1 MKRFPGTVERGGK
14 NHREVILN
22 EEQEAWLMK
31 WYPVT
36 ENKRLAKA
44 IGVSIEAMR
53 NYAYRL
59 GVKGK
64 SKVGMAAICKRQGK
78 AAAKTNERN
87 GCYDRKRGH
96 APSEATMEGNRRR
109 WEEYRQGLRESP
121 YETIKRTDPKRYQA
135 VMEKRSQNRREMIN
149 KEKRRIIYGLERK
162 TSLKVVVMTP
172 YTCSQTHHRCNAL
185 KRGYL
190 LDMDCSEGQ
199 PGRYVIYYD
208 DETQRS
214 AKFEANCIADG
225 FTFKR
230 DE

>member
-1 MKRFPGTVERGGK
+1 MKRFPGTIERGGH
-14 NHREVILN
+14 NHRVVILN
-22 EEQEAWLMK
+22 EEQEAWLVK

-44 IGVSIEAMR
+44 MGVSTDALR

-59 GVKGK
+59 GVNGK
-64 SKVGMAAICKRQGK
+64 SDAGMAAIRKRQGK

-96 APSEATMEGNRRR
+96 APSEATLKGIRRW
-109 WEEYRQGLRESP
+109 WEEYHQGLRESP
-121 YETIKRTDPKRYQA
+121 YAMIKRTDPKRYQA
-135 VMEKRSQNRREMIN
+135 IKETRSHNRRELIA
-149 KEKRRIIYGLERK
+149 KEKRRIIYGLDRK
-162 TSLKVVVMTP
+162 TNMKVVMTP
-172 YTCSQTHHRCNAL
+172 YKRSQLHHRCNAL

-214 AKFEANCIADG
+214 ARFEANCIKDG

>member
-1 MKRFPGTVERGGK
+1 MKRFPGTIERGGK

-22 EEQEAWLMK
+22 EEQEAWLVK

-44 IGVSIEAMR
+44 MGVSLYAMR
-53 NYAYRL
+53 KYAYRL
-59 GVKGK
+59 GVNGK
-64 SKVGMAAICKRQGK
+64 SEAGMAAICKRQGK

-87 GCYDRKRGH
+87 GCYDRKRGK
-96 APSEATMEGNRRR
+96 PVSEATRKGLLKRWQDIKEGRRLSPMEELKQR
-109 WEEYRQGLRESP
+109 
-121 YETIKRTDPKRYQA
+121 DPKAYEANLRLKS
-135 VMEKRSQNRREMIN
+135 ELRREMIR
-149 KEKRRIIYGLERK
+149 KEKRRIIYGMERK
-162 TSLKVVVMTP
+162 TSLKVVVMKP
-172 YTCSQTHHRCNAL
+172 YTRSQTQHRHNAL
-185 KRGYL
+185 QRGYL
-190 LDMDCSEGQ
+190 LDEDCSEGQ

-214 AKFEANCIADG
+214 ERFEKNCIKDG

>member
-1 MKRFPGTVERGGK
+1 MTHGK
-14 NHREVILN
+14 VHRRVLN
-22 EEQEAWLMK
+22 DEQRAWLCLWFPK
-31 WYPVT
+31 T

-44 IGVSIEAMR
+44 MGISLYKLHCFARELNLTKSEAGLR
-53 NYAYRL
+53 
-59 GVKGK
+59 
-64 SKVGMAAICKRQGK
+64 AIKRRQTK
-78 AAAKTNERN
+78 AMTKTNHRN

-96 APSEATMEGNRRR
+96 EPSEATMEGNRRR
-109 WEEYRQGLRESP
+109 WEEYRQGLREST
-121 YETIKRTDPKRYQA
+121 YETLKRTDPKRYQA
-135 VMEKRSQNRREMIN
+135 VKEKRSQNRREMIA

-162 TSLKVVVMTP
+162 TNLKVVVMTP
-172 YTCSQTHHRCNAL
+172 YRRSQLHHRHNAL

-190 LDMDCSEGQ
+190 LDMDCSEGS

-214 AKFEANCIADG
+214 AKFEANCIKDG

>member
-1 MKRFPGTVERGGK
+1 MTRGKVHRRVLNDEQREWLCQWFPT
-14 NHREVILN
+14 I
-22 EEQEAWLMK
+22 
-31 WYPVT
+31 

-44 IGVSIEAMR
+44 MGISLYKLHEFARELGLTKSEAGLR
-53 NYAYRL
+53 
-59 GVKGK
+59 
-64 SKVGMAAICKRQGK
+64 AIKRRQTK
-78 AAAKTNERN
+78 AMLKTNNAN

-96 APSEATMEGNRRR
+96 PPSEATLEGSRRR
-109 WEEYRQGLRESP
+109 WREEREGLRENG
-121 YETIKRTDPKRYQA
+121 YLRMKRDNPKRYA
-135 VMEKRSQNRREMIN
+135 AIKEKRSRERKEMIR
-149 KEKRRIIYGLERK
+149 KEQRRVIYGMERK
-162 TSLKVVVMTP
+162 TNLKMIVMKK
-172 YTCSQTHHRCNAL
+172 YTRSQTHHRHSAL

-214 AKFEANCIADG
+214 AKFEANCIKDG

>member
-1 MKRFPGTVERGGK
+1 MTRGKIHRRVLNDEQREWLCQWFPT
-14 NHREVILN
+14 I
-22 EEQEAWLMK
+22 
-31 WYPVT
+31 

-44 IGVSIEAMR
+44 MGISLYKLHCFARELHLTKSEEGWRAIKRRQTKAM
-53 NYAYRL
+53 
-59 GVKGK
+59 
-64 SKVGMAAICKRQGK
+64 
-78 AAAKTNERN
+78 AKTNERN

-96 APSEATMEGNRRR
+96 APSEATLDGNRRR
-109 WEEYRQGLRESP
+109 WEEYRQGLREST
-121 YETIKRTDPKRYQA
+121 YGMLKRTDPKRYQA
-135 VMEKRSQNRREMIN
+135 VKEKRSQNRREMIA
-149 KEKRRIIYGLERK
+149 KEKRRMIYGLERK
-162 TSLKVVVMTP
+162 TNLKVVVMNP
-172 YTCSQTHHRCNAL
+172 YTRSQTAHRHNAL

-214 AKFEANCIADG
+214 ARFEANCIKDG

>member
-1 MKRFPGTVERGGK
+1 MKPFPGKVEMTKDKG
-14 NHREVILN
+14 HRLIIN
-22 EEQEAWLMK
+22 KEQREWLCQ
-31 WYPVT
+31 WFPT
-36 ENKRLAKA
+36 IENKRLAKA
-44 IGVSIEAMR
+44 MGISQSKLHCFAHELGLTKSEAGWR
-53 NYAYRL
+53 AIKRRQ
-59 GVKGK
+59 VKA
-64 SKVGMAAICKRQGK
+64 M
-78 AAAKTNERN
+78 AKTNRKN

-96 APSEATMEGNRRR
+96 APSEETLEGNRRR

-121 YETIKRTDPKRYQA
+121 QATAKRKNPMKWKA
-135 VMEKRSQNRREMIN
+135 SLKKRSDDRREMIR

-162 TSLKVVVMTP
+162 TNLKVVVMKP
-172 YTCSQTHHRCNAL
+172 YTRSQIAHRHNAM

-208 DETQRS
+208 DDTERS